1 MNFHRYLATV
11 RSSLLILAFILLSGC
26 RSEGGGA
33 AYGGDG
39 SGSGGGSGT
48 GNEPFVSAE
57 QLFQTRASSQMDY
70 CVACHVAG
78 GVADT
83 DEGRGFILSSDATKH
98 YDDTYAAWEGLG
110 KGVESNPLIVE
121 NSDLNESH
129 SGGKSWPVGSPQYA
143 VMVALLK
150 CWDNPAN
157 CTSGLELDEVEQL
170 PLLGSSHAKF
180 VWESFCETQPDN
192 ATLPVDPRTL
202 IVPGVNEGRAVY
214 YNAWFEECHAAL
226 PKKDQAPTTCGEYR
240 SSRDIGEAF
249 MLGRIPG
256 VGTSSQ
262 ALGQRSA
269 ADFDS
274 AWEQWGE
281 ASRPANYE
289 QLYTLRYGQNIAPFD
304 NPYPL
309 AGEDPNATDGG
320 SGNLP
325 MGVYQI
331 KDDNQRWTGEL
342 MTVACFSCHGGQMG
356 DPYAGEEL
364 AIGLK
369 HIGLGNNNTDTIM
382 FARDGTGPLAV
393 APGVSADAL
402 FNLGVGQRGQNNAVG
417 AFEVLFAALDYDSLG
432 ISGNL
437 NKSLLVQGQDFDHPT
452 GVAQDTP
459 PWWNYSHRS
468 RKFFDAGQSI
478 DSQRIVL
485 AATPDLAVTP
495 DGKAYREAI
504 EKYDQDVANFLVARE
519 SPEYPREID
528 EELAKQGAVLFH
540 AKNLWAEEGN
550 ADKPKPLGGNGSC
563 ASCHGA
569 YSPRFINDPT
579 YLESPVLEGVAG
591 HISPLAVIGTDTAR
605 ADTLTPY
612 LRDAYSTTFWAYPD
626 GAEGWTHPDDKNLVV
641 ELADDILPNRPEGA
655 CGWERSVIGYQAPP
669 LYGAW
674 ATAPYLHNGSVPNLE
689 AVLDSSK
696 RPAIWQRKLQ
706 TIGGVTGFDQRVNT
720 AFDWDALGW
729 KYDELSCDQI
739 PGDDF
744 SNCNPTDPTQPSFPQ
759 LVENFL
765 YGTVNWS
772 TLLGFV
778 DPYIGDIDRR
788 LVYDTRVIGNSA
800 GGHDF
805 SDVLTD
811 SERAAIIEYIK
822 TL

>member
-289 QLYTLRYGQNIAPFD
+289 QLYT
-304 NPYPL
+304 
-309 AGEDPNATDGG
+309 
-320 SGNLP
+320 
-325 MGVYQI
+325 
-331 KDDNQRWTGEL
+331 
-342 MTVACFSCHGGQMG
+342 
-356 DPYAGEEL
+356 
-364 AIGLK
+364 
-369 HIGLGNNNTDTIM
+369 
-382 FARDGTGPLAV
+382 
-393 APGVSADAL
+393 
-402 FNLGVGQRGQNNAVG
+402 
-417 AFEVLFAALDYDSLG
+417 
-432 ISGNL
+432 
-437 NKSLLVQGQDFDHPT
+437 
-452 GVAQDTP
+452 
-459 PWWNYSHRS
+459 
-468 RKFFDAGQSI
+468 
-478 DSQRIVL
+478 
-485 AATPDLAVTP
+485 
-495 DGKAYREAI
+495 
-504 EKYDQDVANFLVARE
+504 
-519 SPEYPREID
+519 
-528 EELAKQGAVLFH
+528 
-540 AKNLWAEEGN
+540 
-550 ADKPKPLGGNGSC
+550 
-563 ASCHGA
+563 
-569 YSPRFINDPT
+569 
-579 YLESPVLEGVAG
+579 
-591 HISPLAVIGTDTAR
+591 
-605 ADTLTPY
+605 
-612 LRDAYSTTFWAYPD
+612 
-626 GAEGWTHPDDKNLVV
+626 
-641 ELADDILPNRPEGA
+641 
-655 CGWERSVIGYQAPP
+655 
-669 LYGAW
+669 
-674 ATAPYLHNGSVPNLE
+674 
-689 AVLDSSK
+689 
-696 RPAIWQRKLQ
+696 
-706 TIGGVTGFDQRVNT
+706 
-720 AFDWDALGW
+720 
-729 KYDELSCDQI
+729 
-739 PGDDF
+739 
-744 SNCNPTDPTQPSFPQ
+744 
-759 LVENFL
+759 
-765 YGTVNWS
+765 
-772 TLLGFV
+772 
-778 DPYIGDIDRR
+778 
-788 LVYDTRVIGNSA
+788 
-800 GGHDF
+800 
-805 SDVLTD
+805 
-811 SERAAIIEYIK
+811 
-822 TL
+822 